1 MAPSTR
7 TPMEIAIPARDMMLE
22 LMPIQYIGMK
32 ARSTETGIVTI
43 GMMAEGMCQRKS
55 RMTKLTM
62 IISTISSC
70 LSVSMDRSINL
81 EWSYVVTISTFEG
94 NDDFRSLSLSL
105 TRRM

>member
-22 LMPIQYIGMK
+22 LMPIQYMGMK
-32 ARSTETGIVTI
+32 ASNTETGMVTI

-70 LSVSMDRSINL
+70 LRVSMDRSINS
-81 EWSYVVTISTFEG
+81 ERSYVVTTLTPAG
-94 NDDFRSLSLSL
+94 NDDSSSLSLSL
-105 TRRM
+105 